1 MVLVNDPKDLLSV
14 IFRYIQMHLFKGFL
28 QFKEI

>member
-14 IFRYIQMHLFKGFL
+14 IFRYIQMHLLGFL